1 MRLPVC
7 LPNAFNISHT
17 PALLSL
23 CAVLGL
29 LTACQPVEEVVEPEI
44 RPVRYTTIETSASSA
59 TVTLV
64 GRVQAQTEINQSF
77 RIDGRLIERA
87 VDVGDIIKPG
97 QLIARVDP
105 ENEESGV
112 QAAQAQLLAAQARL
126 IEARSNQVRMRELI
140 AEKAVSQAAFE
151 QATAL
156 LSVAESQVKSA
167 ESQVTL
173 AKNRLGYTR
182 LFSNVGG
189 VVTSRGAEPGEVISA
204 GRMIIQVAEEGAR
217 DAVFDVPASVKNQA
231 TRDAQI
237 TVALTSDPSITA
249 VGRVREVAPRADP
262 VTGTFTV
269 RIQLIKPPVEMRLGS
284 TVTGQMATDRVTA
297 IELPASALI
306 RSNDGQAAVWIVD
319 PQSKIV
325 SMRSIEV
332 GAYGTNSIQVTQ
344 GLTPGDK
351 VVTAG
356 IQTLRPGQK
365 VELLNPAGG
374 KAL

>member
-23 CAVLGL
+23 CAVFGL
-29 LTACQPVEEVVEPEI
+29 LAACQPVEKVIEPEI

>member
-1 MRLPVC
+1 MRIPVC
-7 LPNAFNISHT
+7 LPNAFNISRT

-23 CAVLGL
+23 FAVFGL
-29 LTACQPVEEVVEPEI
+29 LAACQPVEEVVEPEI

-59 TVTLV
+59 TLTLV

-167 ESQVTL
+167 ESQLTL
-173 AKNRLGYTR
+173 AKNRLSYTR

-189 VVTSRGAEPGEVISA
+189 VVTSRGAEPGEVVSA

-231 TRDAQI
+231 SRDAQI
-237 TVALTSDPSITA
+237 TVALTSNPSITA

-319 PQSKIV
+319 PQNKTV
-325 SMRSIEV
+325 AMRTIKV

>member
-1 MRLPVC
+1 MRQSAH
-7 LPNAFNISHT
+7 LPNNHT
-17 PALLSL
+17 LSRIPALLPIL
-23 CAVLGL
+23 AMLGL
-29 LTACQPVEEVVEPEI
+29 LSACQPVEEVVEPEI
-44 RPVRYTTIETSASSA
+44 RPVRYITIETSASSSI
-59 TVTLV
+59 VTLV

-126 IEARSNQVRMRELI
+126 IEARSNEVRMRELI

-151 QATAL
+151 QAKAL
-156 LSVAESQVKSA
+156 LAVAESQVKSS

-173 AKNRLGYTR
+173 AKNRLNYTR
-182 LFSNVGG
+182 LYSNVGG

-204 GRMIIQVAEEGAR
+204 GRMIIQVAEDGAR
-217 DAVFDVPASVKNQA
+217 DAVFDVPTSVKNQA

-237 TVALTSDPSITA
+237 SVALTSDPSITA
-249 VGRVREVAPRADP
+249 IGRVREVAPRADP

-284 TVTGQMATDRVTA
+284 TVTGQMATDRVVA

-306 RSNDGQAAVWIVD
+306 RSKDGQAAVWIVD
-319 PQSKIV
+319 PQNKTV
-325 SMRSIEV
+325 AMRTIEV

-344 GLTPGDK
+344 GLSPGDK

-356 IQTLRPGQK
+356 VQTLRPGQR
-365 VELLNPAGG
+365 VALLNPAGG

>member
-7 LPNAFNISHT
+7 SPNAFNISRT
-17 PALLSL
+17 PTLLSL
-23 CAVLGL
+23 FAVLGL
-29 LTACQPVEEVVEPEI
+29 LAACQPVEEVVEPEI

-126 IEARSNQVRMRELI
+126 IEARSSQQRMRELI

-231 TRDAQI
+231 SRDAQI
-237 TVALTSDPSITA
+237 SVALTSDPSITA

-319 PQSKIV
+319 PQSKSV
-325 SMRSIEV
+325 AMRTIEV
-332 GAYGTNSIQVTQ
+332 GAYGTNNIQVTQ
-344 GLTPGDK
+344 GLAPGDK